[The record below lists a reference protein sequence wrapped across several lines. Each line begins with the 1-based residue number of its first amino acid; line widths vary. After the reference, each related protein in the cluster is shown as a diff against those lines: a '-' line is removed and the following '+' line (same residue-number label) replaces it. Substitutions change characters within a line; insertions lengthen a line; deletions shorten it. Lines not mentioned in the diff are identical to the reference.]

1 MEPFVNF
8 VPFFF
13 SVSTHVYI
21 PPKCLVFRQK
31 QHDVSF
37 FPKTKKKYDM
47 CVADAQRDA
56 ISNEPS
62 SLLLFSFYYLTQY

>member
-1 MEPFVNF
+1 
-8 VPFFF
+8 
-13 SVSTHVYI
+13 
-21 PPKCLVFRQK
+21 
-31 QHDVSF
+31 
-37 FPKTKKKYDM
+37 M